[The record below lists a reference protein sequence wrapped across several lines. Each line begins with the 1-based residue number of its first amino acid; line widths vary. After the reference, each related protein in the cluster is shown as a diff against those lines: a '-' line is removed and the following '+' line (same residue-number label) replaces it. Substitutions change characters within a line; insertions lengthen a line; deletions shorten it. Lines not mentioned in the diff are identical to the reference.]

1 MSACWWVSYL
11 DPPYCSTHMAIEF
24 KLPEVSDGVKTVDI
38 AEIKV
43 KPGDVI
49 SAGQVV
55 MDLET
60 EKAVVELE
68 CPHAGTVAKVHVSAG
83 QSVAIGSP
91 LLSIEAGA
99 TAAAPA
105 TAPQATAPVKQAAA
119 IPVAQPV
126 AAQPSVAPKAAT
138 PAVAP
143 NSQASVP
150 DDRAPAPAGP
160 ATRRLARDLGV
171 DLHQVTGTG
180 PGGRITQEDVQNY
193 VKNILEGRASAPGGG
208 VVSTPALPD
217 FSQFGPIDRQPQN
230 KLGKV
235 AAANLSVSWQTIPH
249 VTQHDL
255 IDITE
260 LEAARKRFGEE
271 LGKNKPKVTMTAIVM
286 KALVSALKAFPHVNA
301 SYDAAKGEI
310 IYKQYYH
317 LGCAVDTPNGLLVP
331 VVRDCNKKTIV
342 QIAGELMDLATRARD
357 RKLKP
362 DEMSGAT
369 FTVTNLGG
377 IGGTAFTPIVNW
389 PEVAILGLSRS
400 RTELKL
406 HGGAV
411 VERLMLPLSLSY
423 DHRVINGADG
433 ARFVAK
439 LGSMLNDFFALLAEA

>member
-1 MSACWWVSYL
+1 
-11 DPPYCSTHMAIEF
+11 
-24 KLPEVSDGVKTVDI
+24 
-38 AEIKV
+38 
-43 KPGDVI
+43 
-49 SAGQVV
+49 
-55 MDLET
+55 
-60 EKAVVELE
+60 
-68 CPHAGTVAKVHVSAG
+68 
-83 QSVAIGSP
+83 
-91 LLSIEAGA
+91 
-99 TAAAPA
+99 
-105 TAPQATAPVKQAAA
+105 
-119 IPVAQPV
+119 
-126 AAQPSVAPKAAT
+126 
-138 PAVAP
+138 
-143 NSQASVP
+143 
-150 DDRAPAPAGP
+150 
-160 ATRRLARDLGV
+160 
-171 DLHQVTGTG
+171 VTGTG

-193 VKNILEGRASAPGGG
+193 VKNILEGRASAPSGGG
-208 VVSTPALPD
+208 IAIPTLPD

-249 VTQHDL
+249 VTQHDI

-286 KALVSALKAFPHVNA
+286 KALVPVLKAFPHVNA

-331 VVRDCNKKTIV
+331 VVRDCDKKTIV
-342 QIAGELMDLATRARD
+342 QIAADLMDLAARARD

-362 DEMSGAT
+362 EEMTGAT

-400 RTELKL
+400 RTALKL

-439 LGSMLNDFFALLAEA
+439 LGSLLNDFFALLAEA

>member
-1 MSACWWVSYL
+1 
-11 DPPYCSTHMAIEF
+11 MAIEF

-49 SAGQVV
+49 TAGQVV

-83 QSVAIGSP
+83 QSVPIGTP
-91 LLSIEAGA
+91 LLSIEAASSVVPPSGG
-99 TAAAPA
+99 TAAP
-105 TAPQATAPVKQAAA
+105 P
-119 IPVAQPV
+119 I
-126 AAQPSVAPKAAT
+126 AAT
-138 PAVAP
+138 PAKTVAAQTDMRAGSDSP
-143 NSQASVP
+143 PVEPKSEDTAGRMPPARQNTPATNAP
-150 DDRAPAPAGP
+150 PKGGTTNEDRPPAPAGP

-171 DLHQVTGTG
+171 DLHQVAGTG
-180 PGGRITQEDVQNY
+180 PGSRITQEDVQNY
-193 VKNILEGRASAPGGG
+193 VKNILEGRAAAPGGG
-208 VVSTPALPD
+208 AGIAIPNLPD
-217 FSQFGPIDRQPQN
+217 FTQFGPIDRQPQN

-235 AAANLSVSWQTIPH
+235 AAANLSLSWQTIPH

-286 KALVSALKAFPHVNA
+286 KALVPVLKAFPHVNA
-301 SYDAAKGEI
+301 SFDPAKGEI

-331 VVRDCNKKTIV
+331 VVRDCDKKTIV

-362 DEMSGAT
+362 DEMTGAT

-439 LGSMLNDFFALLAEA
+439 LGSLLNDFFALLAEA

>member
-1 MSACWWVSYL
+1 
-11 DPPYCSTHMAIEF
+11 MAIEF

-49 SAGQVV
+49 TAGQVV

-91 LLSIEAGA
+91 LLSIEA
-99 TAAAPA
+99 AASVGHVSNVPPAPA
-105 TAPQATAPVKQAAA
+105 TAVTSKPAAPPATKPKAA
-119 IPVAQPV
+119 
-126 AAQPSVAPKAAT
+126 AAQPAPTPSLTAQPSSLT
-138 PAVAP
+138 PASDHP
-143 NSQASVP
+143 
-150 DDRAPAPAGP
+150 PAPAGP

-171 DLHQVTGTG
+171 DLHQVTGSG

-193 VKNILEGRASAPGGG
+193 VKNILEGRASAPAGGG
-208 VVSTPALPD
+208 AIATPQLPD
-217 FSQFGPIDRQPQN
+217 FSQFGTVERQAQN
-230 KLGKV
+230 KIAKV
-235 AAANLSVSWQTIPH
+235 SASSLSMSWQTIPH

-255 IDITE
+255 IDITD
-260 LEAARKRFGEE
+260 LEEARKRFGETF
-271 LGKNKPKVTMTAIVM
+271 GKNGPKVTMTAIVM
-286 KALVSALKAFPHVNA
+286 KALIPALKAFPHVNA
-301 SYDAAKGEI
+301 SLDAAKSELI
-310 IYKQYYH
+310 LKRYYH
-317 LGCAVDTPNGLLVP
+317 IGCAVDTPNGLLVP
-331 VVRDCNKKTIV
+331 VVKNVDQKSIA
-342 QIAGELMDLATRARD
+342 QIAADLADLAARAREK
-357 RKLKP
+357 KLKP
-362 DEMSGAT
+362 DEMTGAT

>member
-1 MSACWWVSYL
+1 
-11 DPPYCSTHMAIEF
+11 MAIEF

-43 KPGDVI
+43 KAGDVV
-49 SAGQVV
+49 AKGQVV

-68 CPHAGTVAKVHVSAG
+68 CPHAGTVVKVLVSAG
-83 QSVAIGSP
+83 QSVAIGTP
-91 LLSIEAGA
+91 LMSIEAGA
-99 TAAAPA
+99 SSAAPPVAAPMKPA
-105 TAPQATAPVKQAAA
+105 TA

-126 AAQPSVAPKAAT
+126 AAQPAAASKVAAPTSAPSTQPAA
-138 PAVAP
+138 
-143 NSQASVP
+143 ASDTRP
-150 DDRAPAPAGP
+150 PAPAGP

-208 VVSTPALPD
+208 GLIATPPLPD
-217 FSQFGPIDRQPQN
+217 FSQFGPVERQAQ
-230 KLGKV
+230 GKIAKV
-235 AAANLSVSWQTIPH
+235 SATNLSMAWQTIPH

-255 IDITE
+255 IDITD
-260 LEAARKRFGEE
+260 LEEARKRFGES
-271 LGKNKPKVTMTAIVM
+271 LGKNGPKVTMTAIVM
-286 KALVSALKAFPHVNA
+286 KALIPALKAFPHVNA
-301 SYDAAKGEI
+301 SLDSGKGELVL
-310 IYKQYYH
+310 KRYYH
-317 LGCAVDTPNGLLVP
+317 IGCAVDTPNGLLVP
-331 VVRDCNKKTIV
+331 VVKNVDQKSIV
-342 QIAGELMDLATRARD
+342 QIAADLADLAARAREK
-357 RKLKP
+357 KLKP

-389 PEVAILGLSRS
+389 PEVAILGLSRG

-406 HGGAV
+406 QGGAV
-411 VERLMLPLSLSY
+411 TERLLLPVSFSY

-433 ARFVAK
+433 ARFVVK
-439 LGSMLNDFFALLAEA
+439 LGQLLSDLFALLAEA

>member
-1 MSACWWVSYL
+1 
-11 DPPYCSTHMAIEF
+11 MAIEF

-43 KPGDVI
+43 KAGDVI
-49 SAGQVV
+49 AAGQVV

-68 CPHAGTVAKVHVSAG
+68 CPHAGTVAKVLVSAG
-83 QSVAIGSP
+83 QSVPIGTP

-99 TAAAPA
+99 GASAASAPAAPAPTAAAPA
-105 TAPQATAPVKQAAA
+105 TQAPKATAPTAAA
-119 IPVAQPV
+119 SASKPASPALAVAQSGV
-126 AAQPSVAPKAAT
+126 T
-138 PAVAP
+138 
-143 NSQASVP
+143 
-150 DDRAPAPAGP
+150 DDRPPAPAGP

-193 VKNILEGRASAPGGG
+193 VKNILEGRASSPSGGG
-208 VVSTPALPD
+208 IAVPNLPD

-235 AAANLSVSWQTIPH
+235 AAANLTLSWQTIPH

-255 IDITE
+255 IDITD
-260 LEAARKRFGEE
+260 LEAARKRFTEE

-286 KALVSALKAFPHVNA
+286 KALIPVLKAFPHVNA

-317 LGCAVDTPNGLLVP
+317 IGCAVDTPNGLLVP
-331 VVRDCNKKTIV
+331 VVRDCDKKTIV

-377 IGGTAFTPIVNW
+377 IGGTGFTPIVNW

-411 VERLMLPLSLSY
+411 IERLMLPLSLSY

>member
-1 MSACWWVSYL
+1 
-11 DPPYCSTHMAIEF
+11 MAIEF

-49 SAGQVV
+49 TAGQAV

-68 CPHAGTVAKVHVSAG
+68 CPHAGTVAKVHVTAG
-83 QSVAIGSP
+83 QTVAIGTT

-99 TAAAPA
+99 TSATPTAAPPS
-105 TAPQATAPVKQAAA
+105 TAPAKAAVA
-119 IPVAQPV
+119 VPVAQPV
-126 AAQPSVAPKAAT
+126 AVAKVAAPTVVPSAQPAAPDT
-138 PAVAP
+138 RP
-143 NSQASVP
+143 
-150 DDRAPAPAGP
+150 PAPAGP

-180 PGGRITQEDVQNY
+180 PGGRITQEDVQSY
-193 VKNILEGRASAPGGG
+193 VKNILEGRASAPTGGAIA
-208 VVSTPALPD
+208 TPPLPD
-217 FSQFGPIDRQPQN
+217 FSQFGPVERQAQ
-230 KLGKV
+230 GKIAKV
-235 AAANLSVSWQTIPH
+235 SATNLSMAWQTIPH

-255 IDITE
+255 IDITD
-260 LEAARKRFGEE
+260 LEEARKRFGES
-271 LGKNKPKVTMTAIVM
+271 LGKNGPKVTMTAIVM
-286 KALVSALKAFPHVNA
+286 KALVPVLKAFPHVNA
-301 SYDAAKGEI
+301 SLDAAKGELVL
-310 IYKQYYH
+310 KRYYH
-317 LGCAVDTPNGLLVP
+317 IGCAVDTPNGLLVP
-331 VVRDCNKKTIV
+331 VVKNVDQKSIV
-342 QIAGELMDLATRARD
+342 QIAADLADLAARAREK
-357 RKLKP
+357 KLKP

-369 FTVTNLGG
+369 FTITNLGG

-389 PEVAILGLSRS
+389 PEVAILGLSRG

-433 ARFVAK
+433 ARFVVK
-439 LGSMLNDFFALLAEA
+439 LGSMMNEFFALLAEA

>member
-1 MSACWWVSYL
+1 
-11 DPPYCSTHMAIEF
+11 MAIEF

-43 KPGDVI
+43 KAGDVI
-49 SAGQVV
+49 TAGQVV

-68 CPHAGTVAKVHVSAG
+68 CPHAGTVAKIHVSAG
-83 QSVAIGSP
+83 QSVPIGTP
-91 LLSIEAGA
+91 LLSIEAASSVVPPSGG
-99 TAAAPA
+99 TAAP
-105 TAPQATAPVKQAAA
+105 PAAA
-119 IPVAQPV
+119 TSTKAAAAAPVAQPM
-126 AAQPSVAPKAAT
+126 APATKPIGSPPVAT
-138 PAVAP
+138 PNAP
-143 NSQASVP
+143 PKGGTMS
-150 DDRAPAPAGP
+150 DDQPPAPAGP

-171 DLHQVTGTG
+171 DLHQVSGTG

-193 VKNILEGRASAPGGG
+193 VKNILEGRAAAPGGG
-208 VVSTPALPD
+208 GGFATPALPD

-235 AAANLSVSWQTIPH
+235 AAANLSLSWQTIPH

-255 IDITE
+255 IDITD

-286 KALVSALKAFPHVNA
+286 KALVPVLKAFPHVNA

-331 VVRDCNKKTIV
+331 VVRDCDKKTIV
-342 QIAGELMDLATRARD
+342 QIAGELMDLAARARD

-362 DEMSGAT
+362 EEMSGAT

-439 LGSMLNDFFALLAEA
+439 LGTMLNDFFALLAEA

>member
-1 MSACWWVSYL
+1 
-11 DPPYCSTHMAIEF
+11 MAIEF

-49 SAGQVV
+49 TAGQAV

-68 CPHAGTVAKVHVSAG
+68 CPHAGTVAKVLVSAG
-83 QSVAIGSP
+83 QTVPIGTP

-99 TAAAPA
+99 TASEAPPKSAPTKTPAAETHAKAAASAKPSPSAAQPTEAQPPTPQPAKAAPA
-105 TAPQATAPVKQAAA
+105 
-119 IPVAQPV
+119 AQE
-126 AAQPSVAPKAAT
+126 SKT
-138 PAVAP
+138 
-143 NSQASVP
+143 
-150 DDRAPAPAGP
+150 DDRPPAPAGP

-171 DLHQVTGTG
+171 DLHQVTGSG

-193 VKNILEGRASAPGGG
+193 VKNILEGRTSAPGVGG
-208 VVSTPALPD
+208 VIATPALPD
-217 FSQFGPIDRQPQN
+217 FSQFGSVERKPQN

-235 AAANLSVSWQTIPH
+235 AAANLSVAWQTIPH

-260 LEAARKRFGEE
+260 LDAARKRFSEE

-286 KALVSALKAFPHVNA
+286 KALVPVLKAFPHVNA

-317 LGCAVDTPNGLLVP
+317 VGCAVDTPHGLLVP
-331 VVRDCNKKTIV
+331 VVRDVDQKSIV
-342 QIAGELMDLATRARD
+342 QVAGELMELAERARD
-357 RKLKP
+357 RKLDTK
-362 DEMSGAT
+362 EMQGAS

>member
-1 MSACWWVSYL
+1 
-11 DPPYCSTHMAIEF
+11 MAIEF
-24 KLPEVSDGVKTVDI
+24 KLPEVSDGVKSVDI

-43 KPGDVI
+43 KAGDVI
-49 SAGQVV
+49 VKGQVV

-68 CPHAGTVAKVHVSAG
+68 CPHAGTVAKVFVSAG
-83 QSVAIGSP
+83 QSVPIGTP
-91 LLSIEAGA
+91 LLSIEASSSLVPPSGGTA
-99 TAAAPA
+99 VPPAAASHATVAVSTSKPA
-105 TAPQATAPVKQAAA
+105 ASAQVATSNAPLKGRTT
-119 IPVAQPV
+119 
-126 AAQPSVAPKAAT
+126 SGGNT
-138 PAVAP
+138 
-143 NSQASVP
+143 NG
-150 DDRAPAPAGP
+150 DRPPAPAGP

-171 DLHQVTGTG
+171 DLHQVSGSG

-193 VKNILEGRASAPGGG
+193 VKNILEGRSSAPGGSG
-208 VVSTPALPD
+208 VVTPNLPD

-235 AAANLSVSWQTIPH
+235 AAANLSLSWQTIPH

-255 IDITE
+255 FDITD
-260 LEAARKRFGEE
+260 LEAARRRFGEE

-286 KALVSALKAFPHVNA
+286 KALIPVLKAFPHVNA

-310 IYKQYYH
+310 IYKQYYNI
-317 LGCAVDTPNGLLVP
+317 GCAVDTPNGLLVP
-331 VVRDCNKKTIV
+331 VVRDCDKKTIV
-342 QIAGELMDLATRARD
+342 QIAGELMDLANRARD

-377 IGGTAFTPIVNW
+377 IGGTGLTPIVNW
-389 PEVAILGLSRS
+389 PEVAILGMSRS
-400 RTELKL
+400 RIELKL

-411 VERLMLPLSLSY
+411 IERLMLPLSLSY
-423 DHRVINGADG
+423 DHRIINGADG

-439 LGSMLNDFFALLAEA
+439 LGSTLNDFFALLAEV

>member
-1 MSACWWVSYL
+1 
-11 DPPYCSTHMAIEF
+11 MAIEF

-43 KPGDVI
+43 KAGDVV
-49 SAGQVV
+49 AKGQVV

-68 CPHAGTVAKVHVSAG
+68 CPHAGTVVKVLVSAG
-83 QSVAIGSP
+83 QSVAIGAP
-91 LLSIEAGA
+91 LMSIEATAGVPPLGG
-99 TAAAPA
+99 AAAP
-105 TAPQATAPVKQAAA
+105 TTPV
-119 IPVAQPV
+119 
-126 AAQPSVAPKAAT
+126 T
-138 PAVAP
+138 PAKQTVQTDKPIAISIDSIAKSDSP
-143 NSQASVP
+143 P
-150 DDRAPAPAGP
+150 PKGGTPTDTRPPAPAGP

-193 VKNILEGRASAPGGG
+193 VKNILEGRASVGVPPSGGLLA
-208 VVSTPALPD
+208 TPALPD
-217 FSQFGPIDRQPQN
+217 FSQFGSIDRQPQN

-235 AAANLSVSWQTIPH
+235 AAANLTVSWQTIPH

-255 IDITE
+255 IDITD
-260 LEAARKRFGEE
+260 LEEARKRFGES
-271 LGKNKPKVTMTAIVM
+271 LGKNGPKVTMTAIVM
-286 KALVSALKAFPHVNA
+286 KALIPALKAFPHVNA
-301 SYDAAKGEI
+301 SLDASKGELVL
-310 IYKQYYH
+310 KQYYNI
-317 LGCAVDTPNGLLVP
+317 GCAVDTPNGLLVP
-331 VVRDCNKKTIV
+331 VVKNVDQKSIV
-342 QIAGELMDLATRARD
+342 QIAADLADLAARAREK
-357 RKLKP
+357 KLKP

-411 VERLMLPLSLSY
+411 IERLMLPLSLSY

-439 LGSMLNDFFALLAEA
+439 LGSLLNDFFSLLAEA

>member
-1 MSACWWVSYL
+1 
-11 DPPYCSTHMAIEF
+11 MAIEF

-49 SAGQVV
+49 TAGQVV

-99 TAAAPA
+99 AVGHVASEPA
-105 TAPQATAPVKQAAA
+105 
-119 IPVAQPV
+119 
-126 AAQPSVAPKAAT
+126 AAT
-138 PAVAP
+138 PAAASKPAAPPVAKP
-143 NSQASVP
+143 TATLPPTAPATQPSTPATSLNPQPSTLSP
-150 DDRAPAPAGP
+150 PSDRPPAPAGP

-193 VKNILEGRASAPGGG
+193 VKNILEGRAAAPSGG
-208 VVSTPALPD
+208 VVSTPQLPD

-235 AAANLSVSWQTIPH
+235 AATNLTLSWQTIPH

-260 LEAARKRFGEE
+260 LEAARKRFGES

-286 KALVSALKAFPHVNA
+286 KALIPVLKAFPHVNA

-317 LGCAVDTPNGLLVP
+317 IGCAVDTPNGLLVP
-331 VVRDCNKKTIV
+331 VVRDCDKKTIV
-342 QIAGELMDLATRARD
+342 QIAGELADLATRARE

-362 DEMSGAT
+362 EEMTGAT

-433 ARFVAK
+433 ARFIAK

>member
-1 MSACWWVSYL
+1 
-11 DPPYCSTHMAIEF
+11 MAIEF

-43 KPGDVI
+43 KPGDVVT
-49 SAGQVV
+49 AGQVV

-91 LLSIEAGA
+91 LLSIEAGSSVA
-99 TAAAPA
+99 PPSGGAAAPPAAAAPA
-105 TAPQATAPVKQAAA
+105 KAAV
-119 IPVAQPV
+119 PVAQPV
-126 AAQPSVAPKAAT
+126 AAPIPKPEAPPQGGTTNSAAT
-138 PAVAP
+138 
-143 NSQASVP
+143 
-150 DDRAPAPAGP
+150 DDRPPAPAGP

-171 DLHQVTGTG
+171 DLHQVSGTG

-193 VKNILEGRASAPGGG
+193 VKNILEGRASAPSGG
-208 VVSTPALPD
+208 VVPTPMLPD

-235 AAANLSVSWQTIPH
+235 AATNLTLSWQTIPH

-255 IDITE
+255 IDITD
-260 LEAARKRFGEE
+260 LEAARKRFTEE

-286 KALVSALKAFPHVNA
+286 KALVPVLKAFPHVNA

-317 LGCAVDTPNGLLVP
+317 IGCAVDTPNGLLVP
-331 VVRDCNKKTIV
+331 VVRDCDKKTIV

-362 DEMSGAT
+362 DEMTGAT

>member
-1 MSACWWVSYL
+1 
-11 DPPYCSTHMAIEF
+11 MAIEF

-43 KPGDVI
+43 KAGDVVTK
-49 SAGQVV
+49 GQVV

-68 CPHAGTVAKVHVSAG
+68 CPHAGTVAKVLVSAG
-83 QSVAIGSP
+83 QSVAIGTP
-91 LLSIEAGA
+91 LLSIEGGA
-99 TAAAPA
+99 SSAAPVVA
-105 TAPQATAPVKQAAA
+105 SAKPAAA

-126 AAQPSVAPKAAT
+126 AVQPAAAPKVAAPTVASSAQPAASDAR
-138 PAVAP
+138 P
-143 NSQASVP
+143 
-150 DDRAPAPAGP
+150 PAPAGP

-171 DLHQVTGTG
+171 DLYQVTGTG
-180 PGGRITQEDVQNY
+180 PGGRITSEDVQNY

-208 VVSTPALPD
+208 GAIATPPLPD
-217 FSQFGPIDRQPQN
+217 FSQFGPVERQAQS
-230 KLGKV
+230 KIAKV
-235 AAANLSVSWQTIPH
+235 SATNLSMAWQTIPH

-255 IDITE
+255 IDITD
-260 LEAARKRFGEE
+260 LEEARKRFGES
-271 LGKNKPKVTMTAIVM
+271 LGKNGPKVTMTAIVM
-286 KALVSALKAFPHVNA
+286 KALIPALKAFPHVNA
-301 SYDAAKGEI
+301 SLDSAKGELVL
-310 IYKQYYH
+310 KQYYNI
-317 LGCAVDTPNGLLVP
+317 GCAVDTPNGLLVP
-331 VVRDCNKKTIV
+331 VVKNVDQKSIV
-342 QIAGELMDLATRARD
+342 QIAADLADLAARAREK
-357 RKLKP
+357 KLKP
-362 DEMSGAT
+362 DEMTGAT

-389 PEVAILGLSRS
+389 PEVAILGLSRG

-439 LGSMLNDFFALLAEA
+439 LGGMLNDFFALLTEA

>member
-1 MSACWWVSYL
+1 
-11 DPPYCSTHMAIEF
+11 MAIEF

-49 SAGQVV
+49 TAGQAV

-68 CPHAGTVAKVHVSAG
+68 CPHAGTVAKVHVTAG
-83 QSVAIGSP
+83 QTVAIGAP

-99 TAAAPA
+99 TSAAPTA
-105 TAPQATAPVKQAAA
+105 APPSTAPAKAAVA

-126 AAQPSVAPKAAT
+126 VAPKVAAPT
-138 PAVAP
+138 AAP
-143 NSQASVP
+143 STQSAAP
-150 DDRAPAPAGP
+150 DTRPPAPAGP

-180 PGGRITQEDVQNY
+180 PGGRITQEDVQSY
-193 VKNILEGRASAPGGG
+193 VKNILEGRASAPTGGAIA
-208 VVSTPALPD
+208 TPPLPD
-217 FSQFGPIDRQPQN
+217 FSQFGPVERQAQ
-230 KLGKV
+230 GKIAKV
-235 AAANLSVSWQTIPH
+235 SATNLSMAWQTIPH

-255 IDITE
+255 IDITD
-260 LEAARKRFGEE
+260 LEEARKRFGES
-271 LGKNKPKVTMTAIVM
+271 LGKNGPKVTMTAIVM
-286 KALVSALKAFPHVNA
+286 KALVPVLKAFPHVNA
-301 SYDAAKGEI
+301 SLDAAKGELVL
-310 IYKQYYH
+310 KRYYH
-317 LGCAVDTPNGLLVP
+317 FGCAVDTPNGLLVP
-331 VVRDCNKKTIV
+331 VVKNVDQKSIV
-342 QIAGELMDLATRARD
+342 QIATDLADLAARAREK
-357 RKLKP
+357 KLKP

-377 IGGTAFTPIVNW
+377 IGGTGFTPIVNW
-389 PEVAILGLSRS
+389 PEVAILGLSRG

-411 VERLMLPLSLSY
+411 TERLMLPLSLSY

-433 ARFVAK
+433 ARFVVK
-439 LGSMLNDFFALLAEA
+439 LGQLLSDFFTLLAEV

>member
-1 MSACWWVSYL
+1 
-11 DPPYCSTHMAIEF
+11 MAIEF

-43 KPGDVI
+43 KAGDVI
-49 SAGQVV
+49 TAGQVV

-91 LLSIEAGA
+91 LLSIESGA
-99 TAAAPA
+99 AVGHVSNVPAPA
-105 TAPQATAPVKQAAA
+105 VPAVTSKPAASPATKPTASVTPPTPGSSRAPQPSPLAP
-119 IPVAQPV
+119 
-126 AAQPSVAPKAAT
+126 S
-138 PAVAP
+138 
-143 NSQASVP
+143 S
-150 DDRAPAPAGP
+150 DRPPAPAGP

-171 DLHQVTGTG
+171 DLHQVTGSG

-193 VKNILEGRASAPGGG
+193 VKNILEGRTSAPSGGIAI
-208 VVSTPALPD
+208 PALPD

-235 AAANLSVSWQTIPH
+235 AAANLSISWQTIPH

-286 KALVSALKAFPHVNA
+286 KALVPVLKAFPHVNA

-331 VVRDCNKKTIV
+331 VVRDCDKKTTV
-342 QIAGELMDLATRARD
+342 QIAGELMDMATRARD

-362 DEMSGAT
+362 EEMSGAT
-369 FTVTNLGG
+369 FTITNLGG
-377 IGGTAFTPIVNW
+377 IGGT
-389 PEVAILGLSRS
+389 G
-400 RTELKL
+400 
-406 HGGAV
+406 
-411 VERLMLPLSLSY
+411 
-423 DHRVINGADG
+423 
-433 ARFVAK
+433 
-439 LGSMLNDFFALLAEA
+439 

>member
-1 MSACWWVSYL
+1 
-11 DPPYCSTHMAIEF
+11 MAIEF

-49 SAGQVV
+49 TAGQVV

-68 CPHAGTVAKVHVSAG
+68 CPHAGTVTQVHVAAG
-83 QSVAIGSP
+83 QSVAVGSP
-91 LLSIEAGA
+91 LLSIETDSSVAPPSGG
-99 TAAAPA
+99 TAASPAAVTAAPA
-105 TAPQATAPVKQAAA
+105 KAAA
-119 IPVAQPV
+119 AVAQPV
-126 AAQPSVAPKAAT
+126 APLTLKPEAPPKSGTTSVVAT
-138 PAVAP
+138 EGRP
-143 NSQASVP
+143 
-150 DDRAPAPAGP
+150 PAPAGP

-171 DLHQVTGTG
+171 DLHQVTGSG

-193 VKNILEGRASAPGGG
+193 VKSILEGRAAAPGVG
-208 VVSTPALPD
+208 VVATPALPD
-217 FSQFGPIDRQPQN
+217 FSQFGTVERKPQN

-235 AAANLSVSWQTIPH
+235 AAANLSLAWQTIPH

-260 LEAARKRFGEE
+260 LEEARKRFGET

-286 KALVSALKAFPHVNA
+286 KALVPVLKAFPHVNA

-317 LGCAVDTPNGLLVP
+317 IGCAVDTPHGLLVP
-331 VVRDCNKKTIV
+331 VVRDVDKKSIIQV
-342 QIAGELMDLATRARD
+342 AGELMDLAERARD
-357 RKLKP
+357 RKLDAK
-362 DEMSGAT
+362 EMQGAS

-389 PEVAILGLSRS
+389 PEVAILGISRS

-411 VERLMLPLSLSY
+411 VERLMLPLSFSY

-433 ARFVAK
+433 ARFIAK

>member
-1 MSACWWVSYL
+1 
-11 DPPYCSTHMAIEF
+11 MAIEF
-24 KLPEVSDGVKTVDI
+24 KMPEVSDGVKTVDI

-49 SAGQVV
+49 TAGQAV

-68 CPHAGTVAKVHVSAG
+68 CPHAGTVAKVHVTAG
-83 QSVAIGSP
+83 QTVAIGTP
-91 LLSIEAGA
+91 LLSIESGA
-99 TAAAPA
+99 SSATPVATPQSTAPA
-105 TAPQATAPVKQAAA
+105 KAAVA

-126 AAQPSVAPKAAT
+126 AAPKVAAPTVAPSAPSAASDT
-138 PAVAP
+138 RP
-143 NSQASVP
+143 
-150 DDRAPAPAGP
+150 PAPAGP

-171 DLHQVTGTG
+171 DLHQVCGTG

-193 VKNILEGRASAPGGG
+193 VKNILEGRAAAPTGGAIT
-208 VVSTPALPD
+208 TPPLPD
-217 FSQFGPIDRQPQN
+217 FSQFGPVDRQAQ
-230 KLGKV
+230 GKIAKV
-235 AAANLSVSWQTIPH
+235 SATNLSMAWQTIPH

-255 IDITE
+255 IDITD
-260 LEAARKRFGEE
+260 LEEARKRFGES
-271 LGKNKPKVTMTAIVM
+271 LGKNGPKVTMTAIVM
-286 KALVSALKAFPHVNA
+286 KALVPVLKAFPHVNA
-301 SYDAAKGEI
+301 SLDSAKGELVL
-310 IYKQYYH
+310 KRFYH
-317 LGCAVDTPNGLLVP
+317 IGCAVDTPNGLLVP
-331 VVRDCNKKTIV
+331 VVKNVDQKSIV
-342 QIAGELMDLATRARD
+342 QIATDLADLAARAREK
-357 RKLKP
+357 KLKP
-362 DEMSGAT
+362 DEMTGAT

-439 LGSMLNDFFALLAEA
+439 LGSLLNDFFTLLAEV